1 MHAYFVT
8 VPITITEAQREAAER
23 IGWRIAADLRSDVMA
38 GAVPSTT
45 IEVTHDS
52 PEEAVRVVA
61 DALGVNP
68 EETRVEERA
77 GDSSALDD
85 PRPPAH

>member
-8 VPITITEAQREAAER
+8 VPITITEEQREAAER

-38 GAVPSTT
+38 GAVPTTT
-45 IEVTHDS
+45 IEVTQAS

-61 DALGVNP
+61 DALGVDP
-68 EETRVEERA
+68 EEIRVEEREGA
-77 GDSSALDD
+77 SPALDD
-85 PRPPAH
+85 PPPPAH